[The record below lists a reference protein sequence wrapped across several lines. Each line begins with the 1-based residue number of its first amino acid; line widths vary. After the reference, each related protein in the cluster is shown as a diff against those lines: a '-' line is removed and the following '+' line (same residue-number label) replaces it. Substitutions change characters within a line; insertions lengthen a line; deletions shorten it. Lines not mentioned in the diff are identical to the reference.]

1 MKRQRSQQRRRD
13 VCWTTALLV
22 CVATLQNIDY
32 GESFVVPKTAIQPTA
47 FHAKST
53 PSVSSP
59 TTLFARRKADGNT
72 KDINYKSFMDHK
84 ILTRDEEYELGM
96 KIRKFIDTKKL
107 IDEMID
113 KKKVEQRKL
122 ENARRRGKEA
132 ENRKR
137 RRKGSSSLS
146 QKVVYEDSPNM
157 SNMQYND
164 DDDDMSLE
172 EELEEFLMIKSLNSK
187 STSRSGFQ
195 NSIEELYGY
204 YGEEEEDEEA
214 MMEQLG
220 MAIYGVDSYS
230 NEESFA
236 DDFVE
241 MNSPEY
247 SYGAE
252 ETEDDISPFP
262 EASSSSQLTD
272 TLDNIRLLTEREI
285 KDQLEIDGGR
295 TELAQILIDGA
306 LAKQELI
313 KSNVRL
319 VTSIAKKWMATS
331 KGSGLANQK
340 SGEDRKLARASNS
353 GDWTTPGM
361 DEVIQQGIVG
371 LAVAAERFEPEKNFK
386 FSTYATYYI
395 TNEVRQIF
403 QSATTQCL
411 YVPPYFY
418 NIKNKYEKIVRDHY
432 RTTAADPDKS
442 LSVKEI
448 AEMLELKEERLQFI
462 LRSTQPLIQLD
473 APLGD
478 VAQAGKAGG
487 NDEQDSR
494 EPFMNSLPSEDPS
507 PERAVEHTL
516 LRQCIEN
523 ALAAELLPLERDIVR
538 LRHGLDDGKP
548 RTVKEVIESS
558 GGALT
563 LGDVRT
569 LENRAYKKLR
579 FKHSVHTA
587 RLRDFAEEYIGVN
600 PEVLEVVH

>member
-1 MKRQRSQQRRRD
+1 M
-13 VCWTTALLV
+13 CWTTALLV
-22 CVATLQNIDY
+22 CVATLQKFDY
-32 GESFVVPKTAIQPTA
+32 GESFVVPKTAIQHNA
-47 FHAKST
+47 FRNAQSSP
-53 PSVSSP
+53 PSVAPST
-59 TTLFARRKADGNT
+59 TTLFARRKADGNS
-72 KDINYKSFMDHK
+72 KDIGYKTFMDHK
-84 ILTRDEEYELGM
+84 LLTRDEEFELGM

-107 IDEMID
+107 IDEMIEI
-113 KKKVEQRKL
+113 KKVEQRKA

-137 RRKGSSSLS
+137 RRSKA
-146 QKVVYEDSPNM
+146 VYEEEE
-157 SNMQYND
+157 D
-164 DDDDMSLE
+164 DISME
-172 EELEEFLMIKSLNSK
+172 EELEELMMIKSLNSK
-187 STSRSGFQ
+187 STSRSGFR

-204 YGEEEEDEEA
+204 YDDEEDDEEA

-220 MAIYGVDSYS
+220 MAIYGVESYS

-241 MNSPEY
+241 MNSEY
-247 SYGAE
+247 SYGSDDDVD
-252 ETEDDISPFP
+252 EDLSPFP

-285 KDQLEIDGGR
+285 KDQLDIDGGR

-331 KGSGLANQK
+331 KGSGLANQN
-340 SGEDRKLARASNS
+340 SGEDRKIPRGSSS

-371 LAVAAERFEPEKNFK
+371 LAIAAERFEPEKNFK

-432 RTTAADPDKS
+432 RSTAGNPELS

-448 AEMLELKEERLQFI
+448 AEMLELKEARLQFI

-473 APLGD
+473 APLGEMT
-478 VAQAGKAGG
+478 QAGKAGG
-487 NDEQDSR
+487 NDELDSR
-494 EPFMNSLPSEDPS
+494 QPFMNSLPSDDPS
-507 PERAVEHTL
+507 PESRVEHSL

>member
-1 MKRQRSQQRRRD
+1 MKRQRSQRRHREM
-13 VCWTTALLV
+13 CFTTALLV
-22 CVATLQNIDY
+22 YVATLQNIDY
-32 GESFVVPKTAIQPTA
+32 GESFVVPKTAIQHNALANARGSPASA
-47 FHAKST
+47 F
-53 PSVSSP
+53 P
-59 TTLFARRKADGNT
+59 TTTTTSLFARRKSDNNP
-72 KDINYKSFMDHK
+72 KDIGYKTFMDHK
-84 ILTRDEEYELGM
+84 LLTRDEEFELGM

-113 KKKVEQRKL
+113 VKKVEQRKL

-137 RRKGSSSLS
+137 RRSS
-146 QKVVYEDSPNM
+146 KAVYEE
-157 SNMQYND
+157 D
-164 DDDDMSLE
+164 DDDVSLE

-187 STSRSGFQ
+187 STSRSGFR

-204 YGEEEEDEEA
+204 YDDDEDDEEA

-247 SYGAE
+247 SYGS
-252 ETEDDISPFP
+252 DDADDDYLSPFP

-272 TLDNIRLLTEREI
+272 TLDNIRLLTGREI

-340 SGEDRKLARASNS
+340 SGEDRKHSRGTSS

-371 LAVAAERFEPEKNFK
+371 LAIAAERFEPEKNFK

-432 RTTAADPDKS
+432 RSTAGNPELS

-448 AEMLELKEERLQFI
+448 AEMLELKEERLQFV

-478 VAQAGKAGG
+478 MTQAGKAGG
-487 NDEQDSR
+487 NDELDSR
-494 EPFMNSLPSEDPS
+494 QPFMNSLP
-507 PERAVEHTL
+507 R
-516 LRQCIEN
+516 
-523 ALAAELLPLERDIVR
+523 
-538 LRHGLDDGKP
+538 
-548 RTVKEVIESS
+548 
-558 GGALT
+558 
-563 LGDVRT
+563 
-569 LENRAYKKLR
+569 
-579 FKHSVHTA
+579 
-587 RLRDFAEEYIGVN
+587 
-600 PEVLEVVH
+600 